1 MHFQLD
7 MVDYERKRMKN
18 VHERKMFFKES
29 EIESK
34 KKAVQDCS
42 VPKRK
47 KVVKKA
53 KNSGPTRK
61 SNRIK
66 FDAEKENIE
75 PQCLEKSSEN
85 IQETREKPESIPE
98 SPEKVEP
105 NSMSIY
111 EFKFQNFEIGNLHL
125 KCSSFAHPTASLEH
139 FDK

>member
-1 MHFQLD
+1 MCFQLPI
-7 MVDYERKRMKN
+7 DYEERRKRNIAEKKLKFGNLKIM
-18 VHERKMFFKES
+18 
-29 EIESK
+29 SK
-34 KKAVQDCS
+34 KQELMQNR
-42 VPKRK
+42 PK
-47 KVVKKA
+47 VAKKA
-53 KNSGPTRK
+53 KINAPIRK

-66 FDAEKENIE
+66 QKVVEDKENVK
-75 PQCLEKSSEN
+75 PQCSENSSEK
-85 IQETREKPESIPE
+85 IPETQEKPESIPE